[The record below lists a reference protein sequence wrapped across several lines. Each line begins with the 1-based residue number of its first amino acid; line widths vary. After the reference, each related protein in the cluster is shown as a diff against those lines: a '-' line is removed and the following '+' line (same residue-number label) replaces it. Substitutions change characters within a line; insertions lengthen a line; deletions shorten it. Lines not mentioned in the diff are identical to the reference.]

1 MALSGAKS
9 FIKLM
14 KSRDRE
20 VTALVMSTDI
30 NKDL

>member
-1 MALSGAKS
+1 MSGAKS
-9 FIKLM
+9 FIKL

-20 VTALVMSTDI
+20 VTALVMSTDT